1 MSRVRRLVAEIKN
14 HPAEAAATAALSA
27 VLLAV
32 PVAAF
37 AGQDPPEQPPSLSER
52 EAPKGLVDEV
62 LDPESDAPALD
73 APSLPAT
80 DVVVPPSAPE
90 SNVDKQSPTVTVE
103 GAAEG
108 QDPACCQSDEPEDVA
123 GESKGNIARK
133 SANDVGASAKS
144 QASVG
149 KTVGST
155 QRSGGTTR
163 PSARVEKSSRSVTT
177 TSSRGTRSTTESG
190 GATRQSSATQ
200 KSVSA
205 TTSRQGAR
213 GSRVAPA
220 LGRSYVVRSGDCLWV
235 ITRSALG
242 SGVTVVRIN
251 DGWQRLWRANASTI
265 GSNPDLIL
273 PGQVLRIPREL

>member
-1 MSRVRRLVAEIKN
+1 MSRIKKLVVEIRN
-14 HPAEAAATAALSA
+14 HPAEAAVTAALSG

-32 PVAAF
+32 PVVAF

-52 EAPKGLVDEV
+52 EAPKASVEEV
-62 LDPESDAPALD
+62 LVPESDAPSVE

-108 QDPACCQSDEPEDVA
+108 QDPACCESDELEDVA
-123 GESKGNIARK
+123 AESKGTIARK
-133 SANDVGASAKS
+133 SVNNVGASAKS

-163 PSARVEKSSRSVTT
+163 SSASVEKSSRSVTT
-177 TSSRGTRSTTESG
+177 NSGSTRSTTESG
-190 GATRQSSATQ
+190 GATPQSSATQ
-200 KSVSA
+200 KAVA
-205 TTSRQGAR
+205 TSTSRQGAR

-220 LGRSYVVRSGDCLWV
+220 LGRSYVVRSGDSLWV

-242 SGVTVVRIN
+242 NGVSVVRIN
-251 DGWQRLWRANASTI
+251 DGWQRIWRANTSTI

-273 PGQVLRIPREL
+273 PGQILRIPREL

>member
-1 MSRVRRLVAEIKN
+1 MNRVKKLVDEIKN
-14 HPAEAAATAALSA
+14 HPAEAAATAAMSA

-32 PVAAF
+32 PVVAF

-52 EAPKGLVDEV
+52 EAPKASVDEV
-62 LDPESDAPALD
+62 VDPESDAPTVD

-90 SNVDKQSPTVTVE
+90 SNVDKQSPTVTIE

-108 QDPACCQSDEPEDVA
+108 QDPPCCQSTEPEAVA
-123 GESKGNIARK
+123 AESKGNIGRK
-133 SANDVGASAKS
+133 SPNNVSASAKS

-149 KTVGST
+149 KAPEST
-155 QRSGGTTR
+155 QHSGATTR
-163 PSARVEKSSRSVTT
+163 PSARVEKSSRSVGR
-177 TSSRGTRSTTESG
+177 SSGATRSTTESG

-200 KSVSA
+200 KSVS
-205 TTSRQGAR
+205 TSTSRQGAR

-220 LGRSYVVRSGDCLWV
+220 LGRSYVVRSGDSLWV

-242 SGVTVVRIN
+242 NGVSVVRIN
-251 DGWQRLWRANASTI
+251 DGWQQIWRANASTI

-273 PGQVLRIPREL
+273 PGQVLRIPRDL